1 MTRVLVVNAGSSSL
15 KYEVLDAE
23 TGVSVVSGL
32 VERIGVPGSDVADHA
47 AAIASVLAELDAESI
62 DAVGHRVVHGGS
74 VFVEATVI
82 DDAVEA
88 EIERLAVLAPLHNPP
103 GLQGIRAARAAL
115 PFVPHVAVFDTA
127 FHATLPPAAYTY
139 AIDASVAAE
148 YGVRRYGFHGT
159 SYRYVTRRAA
169 ELLGRPLDDLRLVV
183 LHLGNGASAAAVAG
197 GRSVDTS
204 MGMTPLEGL
213 VMGTRSGD
221 LDPAVLLHL
230 QRVGGFDT
238 AQLDDLLNR
247 ASGLK
252 GLGGHSDMRDLI
264 AAADA
269 GDAAAALAFE
279 VYIRRVARYIGA
291 YAAELGG
298 IDALV
303 FTAGVGE
310 NSAVVRDR
318 SVERLGFLGLVV
330 DAERNQARSAEAR
343 AISPDGAAVPV
354 LVVPTNEELQ
364 IALETVEVLAEV
376 ERP

>member
-1 MTRVLVVNAGSSSL
+1 
-15 KYEVLDAE
+15 
-23 TGVSVVSGL
+23 
-32 VERIGVPGSDVADHA
+32 
-47 AAIASVLAELDAESI
+47 
-62 DAVGHRVVHGGS
+62 
-74 VFVEATVI
+74 
-82 DDAVEA
+82 
-88 EIERLAVLAPLHNPP
+88 
-103 GLQGIRAARAAL
+103 
-115 PFVPHVAVFDTA
+115 
-127 FHATLPPAAYTY
+127 
-139 AIDASVAAE
+139 
-148 YGVRRYGFHGT
+148 
-159 SYRYVTRRAA
+159 
-169 ELLGRPLDDLRLVV
+169 
-183 LHLGNGASAAAVAG
+183 
-197 GRSVDTS
+197 
-204 MGMTPLEGL
+204 
-213 VMGTRSGD
+213 
-221 LDPAVLLHL
+221 
-230 QRVGGFDT
+230 
-238 AQLDDLLNR
+238 
-247 ASGLK
+247 
-252 GLGGHSDMRDLI
+252 MRDLI